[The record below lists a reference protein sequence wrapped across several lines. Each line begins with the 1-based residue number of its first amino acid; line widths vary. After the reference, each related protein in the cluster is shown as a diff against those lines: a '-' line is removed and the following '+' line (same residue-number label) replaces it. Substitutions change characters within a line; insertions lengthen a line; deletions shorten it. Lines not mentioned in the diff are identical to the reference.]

1 MCRRGRGA
9 ALRIGSA
16 YRPELARPVVRN
28 WLDDGPSESMR
39 ILRMYRC
46 LQREN
51 SIETSLDAAD
61 MNVRATTFVDYLSAM
76 CQVESL

>member
-1 MCRRGRGA
+1 
-9 ALRIGSA
+9 
-16 YRPELARPVVRN
+16 
-28 WLDDGPSESMR
+28 
-39 ILRMYRC
+39 MYRC